1 MGDNGKKVGLL
12 AWKDI
17 LPWQKDNEY
26 ILTGYRQS
34 RAFFKYTMRQ
44 ATNIWSHLI
53 GALQFLLGLL
63 RFLHF
68 HFSAMTSDRP
78 LNMPDVAAV
87 SVYYLCVVVCFA
99 LSTAF
104 HTLSD
109 HSAPLH
115 RFGNQ
120 LDHLGIVLVMWGT
133 GVSGTHFAL
142 RCAPASLRILYFSAV
157 TATAAGCAVFTLQ
170 PRFRTPSFRTAR
182 FLMYCFLGAS
192 LFAPVVHAWRGF
204 GGGEDGLAAVSAVM
218 GLRSFLGLALV
229 NFAGAAVYAARV
241 PERWFPGTFDLL
253 GQSHNWMHV
262 LVFTGALIRLSGL
275 LEVCDGW
282 AAEGGLAVYCQ
293 GAN

>member
-1 MGDNGKKVGLL
+1 M
-12 AWKDI
+12 
-17 LPWQKDNEY
+17 
-26 ILTGYRQS
+26 T
-34 RAFFKYTMRQ
+34 Q
-44 ATNIWSHLI
+44 ASAKFESW
-53 GALQFLLGLL
+53 
-63 RFLHF
+63 
-68 HFSAMTSDRP
+68 HFSSTGPLTIDSQHMVAPHRRSPVSSRP
-78 LNMPDVAAV
+78 PSLPALSLLCYDLGPAPQHPDVAAV

-262 LVFTGALIRLSGL
+262 LVFTGALIRLGGL

-293 GAN
+293 GAS